1 MTDLEIVCVGCGDT
15 FVWTIGEQEWFARVG
30 WARRWSAANHVAL
43 RSVRGC
49 GAPRVGDDKAQGPH
63 IGVTVKW
70 MYDRAPQREVW

>member
-43 RSVRGC
+43 
-49 GAPRVGDDKAQGPH
+49 
-63 IGVTVKW
+63 
-70 MYDRAPQREVW
+70 